1 MAMLKVILNG
11 PAIFVIG
18 CSIALIMITVSLIK
32 LKRNLRIVKPKLD
45 HANEILAKEA
55 GGLPKTR
62 KRIAKLNEVA
72 GALENRS
79 AQIESYGS
87 QLSAL
92 VKRAN
97 KKDETTEKD
106 INISTPDS
114 II

>member
-18 CSIALIMITVSLIK
+18 CVVALIMITLSLIK
-32 LKRNLRIVKPKLD
+32 LKRNLRVVKPKLD
-45 HANEILAKEA
+45 RANEMLAKEV

-62 KRIAKLNEVA
+62 KRIAKLNKVA
-72 GALENRS
+72 GTLENRS
-79 AQIESYGS
+79 EQIESYGS

-97 KKDETTEKD
+97 KKDKTTEREVT
-106 INISTPDS
+106 ISSQESP
-114 II
+114 I